1 MVCSVFTSYEII
13 FERKKWSN
21 PICNGRLACRAFKP
35 SRKEKQAE
43 CPAWA
48 HLIFRTGQKFSL
60 APGFS
65 PVMPVEKRRE
75 AVETRILHWNGL
87 DFSFCAVG
95 WRADEH
101 LGSLAR

>member
-1 MVCSVFTSYEII
+1 LVENSPPGASQLLNSGE
-13 FERKKWSN
+13 
-21 PICNGRLACRAFKP
+21 
-35 SRKEKQAE
+35 
-43 CPAWA
+43 
-48 HLIFRTGQKFSL
+48 KFSL

-65 PVMPVEKRRE
+65 PVIPVEKRQK
-75 AVETRILHWNGL
+75 AVSTRILHWNGL